1 VTLWD
6 FAAGLYARPDVESIC
21 LRLQDVDGQS
31 IPLLLWRL
39 WSVHVGR
46 EVGPEALERAVEIA
60 RTWENWAVAPVREV
74 RRRLKTP
81 FPPVA
86 DADRARLRGE
96 VAAVELAAEKILL
109 DALGA
114 LTPEARGVEVD
125 ALAALRLAAARW
137 GGSPSEESLR
147 RLVQAASLEGPL
159 AEPRRSATNRKSR
172 CG

>member
-1 VTLWD
+1 VL
-6 FAAGLYARPDVESIC
+6 A
-21 LRLQDVDGQS
+21 
-31 IPLLLWRL
+31 
-39 WSVHVGR
+39 
-46 EVGPEALERAVEIA
+46 
-60 RTWENWAVAPVREV
+60 V